1 MSNNLIHINVKSA
14 VPKYRQ
20 VVDAITSAIEERRLS
35 VGDKLP
41 SISQLCIDNTLKR
54 DTVMYALNE
63 LKSRGIVSSQQG
75 KGYYVCS
82 SDIKINE
89 RYFLLF
95 DELNAYSA
103 AIFNTLVA
111 LLPQNASADIFFHHN
126 DAIRIREF
134 LTQRNG
140 SYTSYILASAGL
152 EEYGGFLQKLPGQNT
167 CLIGQNNNGQVSN
180 HCVFHDYSKDMY
192 ESLRSMRRS
201 LKKYCRLVYMCINK
215 DDYPGRTDG
224 FIRFCMEEK
233 FEYHICKH
241 PESLRPAL
249 YEAYFVPEDVV
260 LIKLMHQIRNSD
272 FIVGENVGIVSF
284 GDSAMKEIAEGGLT
298 TLTPDFTDM
307 CKRMI
312 EITQGQ
318 KRGQFR
324 TRSKI
329 ILRNSL

>member
-1 MSNNLIHINVKSA
+1 MSNNLIHINSKSA

-20 VVDAITSAIEERRLS
+20 VVDAIISAIEEKKFI

-63 LKSRGIVSSQQG
+63 LKSRGIVSSRQG

-89 RYFLLF
+89 RFFLLF
-95 DELNAYSA
+95 DELNAYSSG
-103 AIFNTLVA
+103 IFNTLVA
-111 LLPQNASADIFFHHN
+111 LLPKNASADIFFHHY

-134 LTQRNG
+134 LTIRNG

-152 EEYGGFLQKLPGQNT
+152 EDYGDFLQKLPGQNT
-167 CLIGQNNNGQVSN
+167 CLIGKIGNSPVSN
-180 HCVFHDYSKDMY
+180 HCVFHDHSKDIY
-192 ESLRSMRRS
+192 ESLRSMRRN
-201 LKKYCRLVYMCINK
+201 LKKYCRLVYMCIK
-215 DDYPGRTDG
+215 PDDYPGRTDG
-224 FIRFCMEEK
+224 FIRFCVEEK
-233 FEYHICKH
+233 FEYHICKN

-249 YEAYFVPEDVV
+249 YEAYFVPEDDV
-260 LIKLMHQIRNSD
+260 LIKLLHQIRNSD
-272 FIVGENVGIVSF
+272 FVVGENVGIVSF
-284 GDSAMKEIAEGGLT
+284 GDSPMKEIAEGGLT
-298 TLTPDFTDM
+298 TLTPDFSDM

-312 EITQGQ
+312 EITQGH
-318 KRGQFR
+318 KRGQIR
-324 TRSKI
+324 TRFKI